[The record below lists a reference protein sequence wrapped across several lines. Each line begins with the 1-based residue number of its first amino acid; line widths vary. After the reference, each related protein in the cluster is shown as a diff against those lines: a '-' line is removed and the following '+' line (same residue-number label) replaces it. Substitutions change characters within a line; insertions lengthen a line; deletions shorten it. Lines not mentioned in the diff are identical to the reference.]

1 LFKPQQCSFS
11 RFRLTFHRYKAN
23 IPVTILNENIRK
35 TKGSDEMPKVQ
46 FIFAIH
52 NHQPVGNFDFVAEDA
67 YQKAY
72 LPFIKVLERHPSIKI
87 TLHYT
92 GILYHFFEQYHPE
105 FIDVLRKLVAEGRAE
120 ILSGG
125 FYEPILAV
133 LPDEDKIGQVRALT
147 DYIRRVLGYDA
158 SGMWLA
164 ERVWEP
170 HLPKAIS
177 ASGINHVVVDDFH
190 FKMAGL
196 HDDELDGYFLT
207 EEQNSILRVFPG
219 SEQLRYLIP
228 FHPPEETIALLSGHR
243 STERNRL
250 VTMAD
255 DGEKFGIWPETYHS
269 VYEEGWLE
277 RFFTLLDQNSD
288 WLETTTFSAYLAKEP
303 PLGRIYLPT
312 ASYME
317 MGEWSL
323 PTRAMKEY
331 DGALAKAKGSPEFA
345 GLRPFIKGGIWRNFL
360 AKYPE
365 SNHMQ
370 KRMMM
375 VSRKVHE
382 ALEAQ
387 GTRKN
392 AGSARMLDH
401 LYQSQCNDAYWH
413 GVFGGLYLPHLRA
426 AVYEHLI
433 QAEVLADSV
442 VQGSGARRKGK
453 QTAGLQP
460 SSWIEIETGDFDQ
473 DGSEEAMLNSDR
485 MNLFIDP
492 AEGGRITE
500 FDWKPRSFNLT
511 NTLTRR
517 PEGYHDKIS
526 AAGRDGGACGVQTIH
541 ERVVVKEEG
550 LECHLQYDWYE
561 RGSLLDHFIE
571 SGVDLASF
579 MRSEHYEAGDFVLGS
594 YDLKHRIRGRTA
606 TLALER
612 HGNVAGLAVRLRKEI
627 TLHQAASEFI
637 VRYEI
642 ENLSAEELNTSFGSE
657 FNFSLLAGNADDRYY
672 DIPGHWLDKRNL
684 ASVGE
689 TNSVQQVGLVDEWL
703 KLNLTLA
710 FSQSATLWRAPV
722 ETVSQSEG
730 GFERVYQSSMVMPIW
745 RLSLSPGKSWEA
757 EIRVKVE

>member
-1 LFKPQQCSFS
+1 
-11 RFRLTFHRYKAN
+11 
-23 IPVTILNENIRK
+23 
-35 TKGSDEMPKVQ
+35 MPKVQ

-72 LPFIKVLERHPSIKI
+72 LPFITVLERHPSLKI

-92 GILYHFFEQYHPE
+92 GMLYHFFEQHHPE
-105 FIDVLRKLVAEGRAE
+105 FIDLLRKLVAEGRAE

-133 LPDEDKIGQVRALT
+133 LPDEDKLGQIHALT
-147 DYIRRVLGYDA
+147 DYIKRVLGYDA
-158 SGMWLA
+158 QGMWLA

-170 HLPKAIS
+170 HLPKAI
-177 ASGINHVVVDDFH
+177 AAAGINHVVVDDFH

-196 HDDELDGYFLT
+196 RDDELDGYYLT
-207 EEQNSILRVFPG
+207 EEQEGIVRIFPG
-219 SEQLRYLIP
+219 NELLRYLIP
-228 FHPPEETIALLSGHR
+228 FHPPEETINHLSACR

-255 DGEKFGIWPETYHS
+255 DGEKFGIWPQTYHS

-277 RFFTLLDQNSD
+277 RFFTLIEQNSE
-288 WLETTTFSAYLAKEP
+288 WLETTTFSEYLMKEP
-303 PLGRIYLPT
+303 TLGRIYLPT

-317 MGEWSL
+317 MGEWAL

-331 DGALAKAKGSPEFA
+331 DDALAKVKGSPDFA

-365 SNHMQ
+365 SNHMH

-382 ALEAQ
+382 VLDAQ
-387 GTRKN
+387 GTKKN
-392 AGSARMLDH
+392 AGTTRMLDH

-413 GVFGGLYLPHLRA
+413 GVFGGLYLPHLRS

-433 QAEVLADSV
+433 HAELLADEVLKGR
-442 VQGSGARRKGK
+442 GSKDEGRGIKKKSASA
-453 QTAGLQP
+453 TWL
-460 SSWIEIETGDFDQ
+460 EIERGDFDM
-473 DGSEEAMLNSDR
+473 DGSEEVMLNSEL

-500 FDWKPRSFNLT
+500 LDWKPRSFNLM
-511 NTLTRR
+511 NILTRR
-517 PEGYHDKIS
+517 REGYHDKI
-526 AAGRDGGACGVQTIH
+526 ARAGTNKEVCGVQTIH

-550 LECHLQYDWYE
+550 LDCHLLYDWYK
-561 RGSLLDHFIE
+561 RGSLLDHFLE
-571 SGVDLASF
+571 SGVDLSNF
-579 MRSEHYEAGDFVLGS
+579 MRSEYYEAGDFVLGA
-594 YDLKHRIRGRTA
+594 YDLKQRKQA
-606 TLALER
+606 DVAMLALER
-612 HGNVAGLAVRLRKEI
+612 HGNVAGLTVRLRKEI
-627 TLHQAASEFI
+627 SLHKTASEFM

-657 FNFSLLAGNADDRYY
+657 FNLSFLAGNAHDRYY
-672 DIPGHWLDKRNL
+672 EIPGHVLDKRNL
-684 ASVGE
+684 ASIGE
-689 TNSVQQVGLVDEWL
+689 TNNVQQVSLVDEWL
-703 KLNLTLA
+703 KLKLTLV
-710 FSQSATLWRAPV
+710 FSQSASLWRAPV
-722 ETVSQSEG
+722 ETVSQSEA

-745 RLSLSPGKSWEA
+745 RLSLPPAKSWEA
-757 EIRVKVE
+757 EIRVKIE